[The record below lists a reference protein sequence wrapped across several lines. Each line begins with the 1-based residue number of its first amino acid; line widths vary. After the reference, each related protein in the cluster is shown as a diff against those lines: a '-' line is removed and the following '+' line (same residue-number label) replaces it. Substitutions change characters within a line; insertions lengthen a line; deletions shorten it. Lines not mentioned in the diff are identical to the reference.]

1 MQKRKRTYETI
12 FLILS
17 VLASLFVIT
26 ELVLKPFGKS
36 ICVTEGCKMTAQ
48 SARFGDVSIFLVGL
62 AAFLSLAVLTF
73 LNRRTRKPVIER
85 LINLILVVALA
96 GEGFFMGYLA
106 FRIHILCLFCVTI
119 FCFMVALGVTRLLS
133 GEKDIIAGFAV
144 LAATFLI
151 QYLVLPAGVP
161 INLPADGRL
170 ILFYSKDCK
179 HCTEVIQ
186 ELDEKKISVIHLPVK
201 EYVGFLK
208 NMGIENV
215 PTLMV
220 NDPYQKIFLTG
231 KDTIIRYLLACTAS
245 PAAGGKEK
253 KKTSTPKKAKK
264 SSLPAAGPQIDIF
277 SQPDLLTAPAPSGAD
292 EGMCRED
299 EICK

>member
-1 MQKRKRTYETI
+1 MQKHKQI
-12 FLILS
+12 FNILFLIVS

-26 ELVLKPFGKS
+26 ELVMNSFGKS

-48 SARFGDVSIFLVGL
+48 SARFGDVSIFLLGL
-62 AAFLSLAVLTF
+62 ATFSSLAALT
-73 LNRRTRKPVIER
+73 LWNRRMRKPEIDR

-106 FRIHILCLFCVTI
+106 FRIHTVCLFCITI
-119 FCFMVALGVTRLLS
+119 FCFMVALGVTRLLA
-133 GEKDIIAGFAV
+133 GEKDILAGFAA
-144 LAATFLI
+144 LFAIFII

-161 INLPADGRL
+161 VNLPVNERL

-186 ELDEKKISVIHLPVK
+186 ELDENKISVVHVPVK

-220 NDPYQKIFLTG
+220 NDQYQKIFLTG
-231 KDTIIRYLLACTAS
+231 KEAISRYLLACAKQE
-245 PAAGGKEK
+245 AAGIKDGKRPV
-253 KKTSTPKKAKK
+253 TPKKTGPVA
-264 SSLPAAGPQIDIF
+264 PGTAAVIDMF
-277 SQPDLLTAPAPSGAD
+277 SQPDLLTAPATSAAG
-292 EGMCRED
+292 EGMCKED

>member
-1 MQKRKRTYETI
+1 MQKHKQIYDTI
-12 FLILS
+12 FSVLS

-26 ELVLKPFGKS
+26 ELVMKSFGKS

-62 AAFLSLAVLTF
+62 ATFLSLALFTL
-73 LNRRTRKPVIER
+73 LNRRVRKPAIER

-106 FRIHILCLFCVTI
+106 FRIHTICLFCVTI
-119 FCFMVALGVTRLLS
+119 FCFMVALGTVRLLS
-133 GEKDIIAGFAV
+133 GEKDILAGFAALFAV
-144 LAATFLI
+144 FII

-161 INLPADGRL
+161 VNLPANERL

-186 ELDEKKISVIHLPVK
+186 ELDKKKISVAHLPVN

-231 KDTIIRYLLACTAS
+231 KDAITRYLLACTTSRAVEGTS
-245 PAAGGKEK
+245 RKKAALTQNEPVVRDAGTSIDVFSQQDLLSAPAA
-253 KKTSTPKKAKK
+253 S
-264 SSLPAAGPQIDIF
+264 
-277 SQPDLLTAPAPSGAD
+277 AD
-292 EGMCRED
+292 GEGMCKED

>member
-1 MQKRKRTYETI
+1 MQRYKQTFHAI
-12 FLILS
+12 FLIVS
-17 VLASLFVIT
+17 GLASLFVLT
-26 ELVLKPFGKS
+26 ELVMKSFGKS
-36 ICVTEGCKMTAQ
+36 LCVTEGCKMTAQ

-62 AAFLSLAVLTF
+62 ATFLSFASLTL
-73 LNRRTRKPVIER
+73 LNRRIRKPVIER

-106 FRIHILCLFCVTI
+106 FRIHTLCLFCVTI
-119 FCFMVALGVTRLLS
+119 FCFMVALGIARLLS
-133 GEKDIIAGFAV
+133 GEKDILAGFAA
-144 LAATFLI
+144 LFAIFII

-161 INLPADGRL
+161 VTLPVNERL

-186 ELDEKKISVIHLPVK
+186 ELDEKKISVAHLPVN

-231 KDTIIRYLLACTAS
+231 KDAITRYLLACTAS
-245 PAAGGKEK
+245 KAVGDKSRK
-253 KKTSTPKKAKK
+253 KATPKQNGPVARD
-264 SSLPAAGPQIDIF
+264 AGTTIDVF
-277 SQPDLLTAPAPSGAD
+277 SQPDLLSAPATSAAG
-292 EGMCRED
+292 EGMCKED